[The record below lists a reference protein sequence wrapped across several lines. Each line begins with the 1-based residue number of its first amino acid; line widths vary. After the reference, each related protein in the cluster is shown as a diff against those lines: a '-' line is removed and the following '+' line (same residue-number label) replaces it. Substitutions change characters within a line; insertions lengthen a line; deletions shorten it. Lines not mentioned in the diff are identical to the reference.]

1 MDQHDFEIEIEIEKL
16 RLRADRF
23 NARME
28 LIRLMFILGAGLY
41 ALHMIMAGLGT
52 AMGHS
57 AAVISATSTLVKS
70 LWGIIPS
77 IAWFF
82 ERQGKKRAIKEKARF
97 QQLVEKGDAYRST
110 SGLTGTGATP
120 RQDRGSHP

>member
-1 MDQHDFEIEIEIEKL
+1 MDPHDFEIEIRKL

-23 NARME
+23 NAWMDLAG
-28 LIRLMFILGAGLY
+28 LIVILGAALY
-41 ALHMIMAGLGT
+41 ALHMILVGLGT

-77 IAWFF
+77 IAWLW

-97 QQLVEKGDAYRST
+97 QQLVEGGDAYRST
-110 SGLTGTGATP
+110 SGLTETGATP
-120 RQDRGSHP
+120 RQDRGSHV

>member
-1 MDQHDFEIEIEIEKL
+1 MDQHDFEIEIEKL

-23 NARME
+23 NGWME
-28 LIRLMFILGAGLY
+28 LARLMVVVSAALY
-41 ALHMIMAGLGT
+41 ALYMIMAGLST

-70 LWGIIPS
+70 LWGIIPTV
-77 IAWFF
+77 AWLW

-110 SGLTGTGATP
+110 SGLTETGATP
-120 RQDRGSHP
+120 RHDRGSHP